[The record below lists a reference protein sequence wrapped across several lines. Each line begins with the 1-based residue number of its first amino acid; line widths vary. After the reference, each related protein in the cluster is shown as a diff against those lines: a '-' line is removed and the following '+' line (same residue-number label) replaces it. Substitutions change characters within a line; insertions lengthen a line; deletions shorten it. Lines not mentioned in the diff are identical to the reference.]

1 MKRFL
6 FALLA
11 VSLVCAAS
19 CKEKEGASNT
29 PPPAAKEQPAQ
40 PAQHPAPTPTQ
51 AKDLIANAPEFGD
64 YQFTNAAVT
73 IPLKR
78 SAMRADQAAIAK
90 ALAGGGWIR
99 FDGDD
104 VKTKE
109 DKRLLVRPNGT
120 LDVVPL
126 AKKELVSVDAVR
138 GEKVDFTWKWIPN
151 EIGALLKDRFAGD
164 QKATATLL
172 WDGTNWTVLRIAGR

>member
-1 MKRFL
+1 MKRL
-6 FALLA
+6 LLVLLA
-11 VSLVCAAS
+11 ASLVFAS
-19 CKEKEGASNT
+19 CKEKDGAGGT
-29 PPPAAKEQPAQ
+29 PPPATTEQAAQ
-40 PAQHPAPTPTQ
+40 PAQHPAITPAQ
-51 AKDLIANAPEFGD
+51 AKDLIAGAPEFGD

-78 SAMRADQAAIAK
+78 SAMRADQAVIAK
-90 ALAGGGWIR
+90 QLAAGGWIH

-104 VKTKE
+104 VKAKE

-126 AKKELVSVDAVR
+126 AKKELVSVDKVLVD
-138 GEKVDFTWKWIPN
+138 KVDFTWRWIPN
-151 EIGALLKDRFAGD
+151 EIGALLKNRFGGE

-172 WDGTNWTVLRIAGR
+172 WDGTNWTVLRIEPR

>member
-1 MKRFL
+1 MKRL
-6 FALLA
+6 LLVLLA
-11 VSLVCAAS
+11 ASLVCTS
-19 CKEKEGASNT
+19 CKEKDGAGST
-29 PPPAAKEQPAQ
+29 PPPATKEQ
-40 PAQHPAPTPTQ
+40 PAQHPALTPAQ

-90 ALAGGGWIR
+90 QLAAGDWIR
-99 FDGDD
+99 FDGDE
-104 VKTKE
+104 VKAKE

-126 AKKELVSVDAVR
+126 AKKELVSVDAVHGDR
-138 GEKVDFTWKWIPN
+138 IDFTWKWIPN
-151 EIGALLKDRFAGD
+151 EIGTLLKDRFAGD

-172 WDGTNWTVLRIAGR
+172 WDGTNWTALRIEGR

>member
-1 MKRFL
+1 MKRL
-6 FALLA
+6 LLLLLA
-11 VSLVCAAS
+11 AALVCVS
-19 CKEKEGASNT
+19 CKEKKGAGT
-29 PPPAAKEQPAQ
+29 PAPPAKEQPA
-40 PAQHPAPTPTQ
+40 AQHPAITPAQ
-51 AKDLIANAPEFGD
+51 AKELIAGAPEFGD

-78 SAMRADQAAIAK
+78 SALRTDQAAIAK
-90 ALAGGGWIR
+90 RLAAGGWIR

-104 VKTKE
+104 VKAKE

-126 AKKELVSVDAVR
+126 AKKELVSVDAVG
-138 GEKVDFTWKWIPN
+138 GEKVDFTWRWVPN

-164 QKATATLL
+164 QKARATLL
-172 WDGTNWTVLRIAGR
+172 WDGTNWTVLRIEPVR